1 MSAHL
6 LGEERFSTAIGEK
19 EILQQCYWRRRE
31 SPAVLLGEER
41 SYGTV
46 IGGGDK
52 LRQCYWG
59 RSEAS
64 ALLLSEASAL
74 LLGGRREVRHCYLGE
89 EQRFKKQNQNK
100 QRMLNW

>member
-1 MSAHL
+1 M
-6 LGEERFSTAIGEK
+6 GG
-19 EILQQCYWRRRE
+19 EILQQCFWRRRE

-52 LRQCYWG
+52 LRQSYWG

-64 ALLLSEASAL
+64 ARLLVRSEASAL
-74 LLGGRREVRHCYLGE
+74 LLGGGEKLRHCYLGE

-100 QRMLNW
+100 QHMLNW